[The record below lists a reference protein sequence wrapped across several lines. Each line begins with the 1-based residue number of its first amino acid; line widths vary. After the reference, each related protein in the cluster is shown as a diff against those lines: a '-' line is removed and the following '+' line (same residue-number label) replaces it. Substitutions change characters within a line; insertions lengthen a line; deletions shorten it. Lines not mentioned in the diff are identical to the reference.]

1 MTTTLLLTEEVMRE
15 DRGAE
20 GSYVLYG
27 SSCAELTEEA
37 EYVKKVFVKCCFV
50 VLFPPLLGS
59 TVSNRDSC

>member
-15 DRGAE
+15 DRGSE

-50 VLFPPLLGS
+50 PSFAWQHGEQS
-59 TVSNRDSC
+59 